1 MKKLVS
7 LFLALALLLSVM
19 SFASAEED
27 MTINVMLPDFYSD
40 SDFVS
45 LEDGNPVLQKI
56 YEATG
61 VKLNITW
68 VPDSGYGEQTTLT
81 LADPAHMPEVM
92 VMQGVRD
99 AIMISSARSG
109 RAISASF
116 RVSALMSSNTE
127 P

>member
-19 SFASAEED
+19 SFAAAEED
-27 MTINVMLPDFYSD
+27 MTLNVMLPDFQSD
-40 SDFVS
+40 SDWVT

-68 VPDSGYGEQTTLT
+68 VPDSGYGERTTLT
-81 LADPAHMPEVM
+81 LADRSRIPSMVRIPAAIAA
-92 VMQGVRD
+92 MQE
-99 AIMISSARSG
+99 I
-109 RAISASF
+109 
-116 RVSALMSSNTE
+116 